1 MSDAGASG
9 MTARRPPRSVLSS
22 VPGLRKNAPKR
33 NALVV
38 LGYLLVIALLFE
50 LLLLFAL

>member
-9 MTARRPPRSVLSS
+9 MTARRPSRSLLWS
-22 VPGLRKNAPKR
+22 VPGLRANAPKR

-38 LGYLLVIALLFE
+38 LCYLLLIALLAE
-50 LLLLFAL
+50 LLLLFVV

>member
-1 MSDAGASG
+1 MSDTGASG
-9 MTARRPPRSVLSS
+9 MTAKGPSRSVLSS
-22 VPGLRKNAPKR
+22 VPGFRHNAPKR

-38 LGYLLVIALLFE
+38 LCYLLVLALLFE